1 MTKNFTIHHISTYHH
16 ETTIAYTKVIQHHTI
31 SNHMTNLTI
40 RHIIPYQPSL
50 NNIILPY
57 HTIPYHTIPYHTIP
71 YHTIPYHTIPYHTI
85 PYHTIPYHTIPYHTI
100 PYHTIPYHTIPYHI
114 IPYTVYHNHTISCQ
128 RTNLTINGI
137 IPYQPYNNVYH
148 TILAYHI
155 TLCIAI
161 THTPLSQSVPHN
173 QEKTFKILP
182 CLN

>member
-40 RHIIPYQPSL
+40 RHIPYQPSL
-50 NNIILPY
+50 NNIILSY

-71 YHTIPYHTIPYHTI
+71 YHTIPYHTIPY
-85 PYHTIPYHTIPYHTI
+85 
-100 PYHTIPYHTIPYHI
+100 
-114 IPYTVYHNHTISCQ
+114 TVYHNHTISCQ

-137 IPYQPYNNVYH
+137 ISYQPYNNVYH

-173 QEKTFKILP
+173 QGKTFKILP